1 MELSPTERRLLVA
14 LEGGL
19 PRVRRPYA
27 ALGARAGLGEGEVLR
42 LLQGLLERRVINR
55 LGLILRHHEL
65 GFYANAMLVLDL
77 PEDEV
82 DAAGAVLAADPAVT
96 LCYRRPRRPPLWP
109 YNLFCMIHGRD
120 RGEVERRIRTL
131 LDAAGLASMPHAVL
145 FSRKRY
151 KQRGARYGGAAA

>member
-1 MELSPTERRLLVA
+1 MELSPNERRLLVA
-14 LEGGL
+14 LEAGL
-19 PRVRRPYA
+19 PRVPRPFA
-27 ALGARAGLGEGEVLR
+27 VLGARAGLGEGEVLR

-65 GFYANAMLVLDL
+65 GYRANAMLVLDL

-82 DAAGAVLAADPAVT
+82 DAAGTRLAADPAVT

-131 LDAAGLASMPHAVL
+131 LDAAGFAGVPRAVL
-145 FSRKRY
+145 FSRRRH
-151 KQRGARYGGAAA
+151 KQCGARYGEAAG